1 MPTNIFRMI
10 KDIAYL
16 SHIQSTKLFLF
27 IVLYSSTTEI
37 LLKLILHYKTNS
49 KWQDVAAASK
59 RHWQFKSEHHF

>member
-59 RHWQFKSEHHF
+59 RH